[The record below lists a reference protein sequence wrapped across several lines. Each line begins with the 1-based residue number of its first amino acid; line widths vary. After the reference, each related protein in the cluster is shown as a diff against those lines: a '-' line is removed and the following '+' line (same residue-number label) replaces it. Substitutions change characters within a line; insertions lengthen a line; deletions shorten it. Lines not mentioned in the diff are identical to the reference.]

1 MNPAPS
7 INSRGYK
14 YRVYKGKGRIKI
26 LNMKEGAG

>member
-7 INSRGYK
+7 VNSRSC
-14 YRVYKGKGRIKI
+14 VYKVYKSEIET